1 MADTSVK
8 DAATTTTA
16 ADKTTATGATQTAQT
31 STQQTGNDQIQT
43 SALDQTKT
51 VDKTTATTTDKQS
64 VQNWPEDWR
73 EQIYGSDPKLLARLQ
88 RYGSVK
94 DVANAL
100 VAAQNRI
107 SSGELRSA
115 LKQNATAEEAAA
127 WRAENGIPETPDK
140 YDLKMS
146 NGIVFGEEDKPF
158 IDSFTKAAHAANFHP
173 DQVKAA
179 LSWYHQDRETQIE
192 QRAAIDAQQRDATRD
207 ELVAEWG
214 VNDFKRNSNQIMSLL
229 DTAPEGVKE
238 VFMAAR
244 GPDESALFNNSKVLR
259 FFDSIARQIN
269 PVATVVP
276 GITGNIG
283 TAIGDEIQKYEKMMG
298 NKNSEYWKGAN
309 AEKNQARY
317 RELVNARERMGQKAA

>member
-1 MADTSVK
+1 MAETSVK

-16 ADKTTATGATQTAQT
+16 TDKTATTTTATQTAT
-31 STQQTGNDQIQT
+31 QTGTDQIQT

-51 VDKTTATTTDKQS
+51 VDKTTTTAATDKQP
-64 VQNWPEDWR
+64 VQTWPDDWR
-73 EQIYGSDPKLLARLQ
+73 DQLVGNDEKLLKRMQ
-88 RYGSVK
+88 RYASPR

-100 VAAQNRI
+100 IAAQNRI

-115 LKQNATAEEAAA
+115 LKPNATPEEAAA
-127 WRAENGIPETPDK
+127 WRAENGIPDAPEK
-140 YDLKMS
+140 YDLKMP

-158 IDSFTKAAHAANFHP
+158 VDSFLKSAHAANFHP

-179 LSWYHQDRETQIE
+179 LAWYHQDRETQIE
-192 QRAAIDAQQRDATRD
+192 AMAAKDAQQRDATRD

-229 DTAPEGVKE
+229 DTAPTGVKE
-238 VFMAAR
+238 ILMAAR
-244 GPDESALFNNSKVLR
+244 GPDEGALFNNPNVLR
-259 FFDSIARQIN
+259 FFDSLARQIN

-276 GITGNIG
+276 GVTGNIG

-317 RELVNARERMGQKAA
+317 RELVSARERMGQRAA